1 MVIRTWG
8 YRPHETPVCTHEA
21 REGFGMFLE
30 QNHCCCSAAARA
42 ALPREQSRMPRA
54 PLLKLPRA
62 ICIWIMRSRKSNI
75 YKIIVNSLLC
85 ASDENFDG
93 ASGNSDLGGVWRCLA
108 THRCGPAISAGTH
121 KQLDFTGEVCK

>member
-1 MVIRTWG
+1 
-8 YRPHETPVCTHEA
+8 
-21 REGFGMFLE
+21 
-30 QNHCCCSAAARA
+30 
-42 ALPREQSRMPRA
+42 MPRA

-93 ASGNSDLGGVWRCLA
+93 ANGNSDLGGAW
-108 THRCGPAISAGTH
+108 
-121 KQLDFTGEVCK
+121 